1 MSVTL
6 AEESSLDRYLE
17 SQAGLMLSHA
27 SMRRGVVIMT
37 AVGTLML
44 LMALVICV
52 AALVTGHDAAM
63 AGAIGPTIAGSVN
76 LIVSRVLKRRINPAL
91 EVNANLTP
99 EARGFMANL
108 MKDVYGWPQA
118 WGAVEPHPVW
128 NAENGYMSR
137 HQRIRERHV
146 WRHMLA
152 SGSWGKRQ
160 QSAKQCLNPAAF
172 DMLDKAAYQ
181 YNRIAGI
188 LGTGHPEVAR
198 FAPTIKSAADQ
209 AMADVF
215 HVGYLLDSFPESQSS
230 AQAKADQEIAS
241 LTELAERM
249 ESMQRQPAVGSE
261 AVVRT
266 SSPISNLLEELKLD
280 QSARAELSKP
290 AEEGKQQQININ
302 SH

>member
-1 MSVTL
+1 MSEIQP
-6 AEESSLDRYLE
+6 EESSLDRYLE

-27 SMRRGVVIMT
+27 NLRRSVVIMT
-37 AVGTLML
+37 AVGTAML
-44 LMALVICV
+44 IMALLICI

-118 WGAVEPHPVW
+118 WGAIEPRAVW
-128 NAENGYMSR
+128 NSEPGYMSR
-137 HQRIRERHV
+137 HDRIRERHV
-146 WRHMLA
+146 WRRMLA

-160 QSAKQCLNPAAF
+160 QTAKQCLNPVAF
-172 DMLDKAAYQ
+172 AMLDKAAFQ

-198 FAPTIKSAADQ
+198 FEPTIKAAADQ

-230 AQAKADQEIAS
+230 AQAKADQEISA
-241 LTELAERM
+241 LTELGERL
-249 ESMQRQPAVGSE
+249 ETMQQQPAIGSE
-261 AVVRT
+261 AVVRA

-290 AEEGKQQQININ
+290 VEEDKQQLNIN